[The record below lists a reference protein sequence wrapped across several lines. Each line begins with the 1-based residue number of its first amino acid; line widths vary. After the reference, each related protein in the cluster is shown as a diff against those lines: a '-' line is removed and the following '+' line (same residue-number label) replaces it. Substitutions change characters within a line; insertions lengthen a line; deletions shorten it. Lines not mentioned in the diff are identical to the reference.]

1 MFENTEFE
9 NELTT
14 LEQKYSNK
22 DTIKSPKDQLIQER
36 ICNLCNKTDK
46 IKNKSTISVLKE
58 TFVEFSKRTDVNCY
72 TKIFEYDNVF
82 VKILWTLVLLLSLSV
97 TAWVLS
103 WTVVKYLDYEV
114 TSQIGVVYELPTDF
128 PAVTLCN
135 ANQFN
140 SLESQLLMESIME
153 FNSLE
158 NQWSNLNKLT
168 TMAASSPNLTDTY
181 RKKLGFDKN
190 DFELTCTFNQ
200 ANCTD
205 DLHWY
210 WHYDYGNC
218 YQFNVGLNENN
229 SRIGLKQTYGAG
241 PQNGLII
248 NISNNFYIL

>member
-9 NELTT
+9 HKLTT
-14 LEQKYSNK
+14 LERQNSNI
-22 DTIKSPKDQLIQER
+22 DTTKSRIDQLILER
-36 ICNLCNKTDK
+36 IWDLSNKTNE
-46 IKNKSTISVLKE
+46 IKNKSPKSVLKE

-82 VKILWTLVLLLSLSV
+82 VQILWALVLLLSLSV

-103 WTVVKYLDYEV
+103 WTMFRYLDYEV

-128 PAVTLCN
+128 SAVTLCN
-135 ANQFN
+135 ANPFN
-140 SLESQLLMESIME
+140 SMESEKLMDSIIE
-153 FNSLE
+153 FNSLD

-181 RKKLGFDKN
+181 RMKLGFDKN
-190 DFELTCTFNQ
+190 DFELSCLFNQ
-200 ANCTD
+200 VNCTG
-205 DLHWY
+205 DLRWY

-248 NISNNFYIL
+248 NISNNCDFL

>member
-1 MFENTEFE
+1 MICWTNVIKTKEEN
-9 NELTT
+9 
-14 LEQKYSNK
+14 
-22 DTIKSPKDQLIQER
+22 
-36 ICNLCNKTDK
+36 
-46 IKNKSTISVLKE
+46 KNKSTISVLKE
-58 TFVEFSKRTDVNCY
+58 TFVEFSKRADVNCY
-72 TKIFEYDNVF
+72 TKIFEYDNIF
-82 VKILWTLVLLLSLSV
+82 VKMIWILVLLASLGL
-97 TAWVLS
+97 TAWVVS
-103 WTVVKYLDYEV
+103 WTVLEYLDYEV

-140 SLESQLLMESIME
+140 SKESETLMGSIME
-153 FNSLE
+153 SNSLYDE
-158 NQWSNLNKLT
+158 WSNLNKLT

-190 DFELTCTFNQ
+190 DFELACLFNQ
-200 ANCTD
+200 LNCSG

-229 SRIGLKQTYGAG
+229 SRIGLKQIYGAG

-248 NISNNFYIL
+248 NISNNWDFYSHF